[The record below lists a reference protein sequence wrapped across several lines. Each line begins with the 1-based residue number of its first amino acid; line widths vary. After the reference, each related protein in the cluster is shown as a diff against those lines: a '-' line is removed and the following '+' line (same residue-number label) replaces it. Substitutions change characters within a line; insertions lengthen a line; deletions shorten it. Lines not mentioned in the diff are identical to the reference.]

1 MDLSVMYDSVFGGHG
16 VGGGGE
22 DAVAH
27 AGAPKPPEVPAADKD
42 AAVAALK
49 SVFDPEIPVNIYDLG
64 LIYDLSID
72 DAGAATVVMTLT
84 TPACPVAAT
93 MPQEVAETVA
103 TVDGIGEVEV
113 QLIWEPAW
121 TPERMTDEARLALD
135 MY

>member
-1 MDLSVMYDSVFGGHG
+1 M
-16 VGGGGE
+16 
-22 DAVAH
+22 
-27 AGAPKPPEVPAADKD
+27 PAADKD

>member
-1 MDLSVMYDSVFGGHG
+1 MYDTVFGGHG

-22 DAVAH
+22 DTVAH
-27 AGAPKPPEVPAADKD
+27 AGAPKPSELPAAEKE
-42 AAVAALK
+42 AAVVALK

-64 LIYDLSID
+64 LIYDIKID

-84 TPACPVAAT
+84 TPNCPVAAS
-93 MPQEVAETVA
+93 MPQDVADTVA
-103 TVDGIGEVEV
+103 AVDGIGEVEV

-121 TPERMTDEARLALD
+121 TPDRMTDEARLALD